1 MEKELTVE
9 SIMKKPVFT
18 LKPSSSVMDAV
29 KLMGEK
35 NIGCIVV
42 TEDDK
47 PVGMITER
55 DVVRLLVT
63 RGREAFDA
71 DLGSVMKK
79 PVITCTP
86 DTAVTKAYV
95 MMYENRIRRLPVVS
109 SEKLVGI
116 VTERD
121 LIYWFLKMLGY
132 PRTKGILEK
141 ELKT

>member
-55 DVVRLLVT
+55 DIVRVL
-63 RGREAFDA
+63 
-71 DLGSVMKK
+71 S
-79 PVITCTP
+79 
-86 DTAVTKAYV
+86 YV
-95 MMYENRIRRLPVVS
+95 CLS
-109 SEKLVGI
+109 
-116 VTERD
+116 
-121 LIYWFLKMLGY
+121 
-132 PRTKGILEK
+132 
-141 ELKT
+141 KTT